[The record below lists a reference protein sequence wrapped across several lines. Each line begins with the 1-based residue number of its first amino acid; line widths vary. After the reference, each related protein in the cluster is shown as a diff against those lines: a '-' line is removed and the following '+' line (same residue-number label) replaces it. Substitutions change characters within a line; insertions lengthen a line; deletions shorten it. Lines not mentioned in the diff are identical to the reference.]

1 MNTDS
6 PKSGRSGLWDQPSQ
20 VFSVYSARK
29 VVRILWEVCELG
41 AIPTMAEQG
50 NFWVGWRER
59 LSALRNVPA
68 VLKIVWDSGPAVVV
82 FGLVARLFAA
92 LLPVVLLWIT
102 KLIIDGIVHAVSTHQ
117 PVQARFWWLVATE
130 FLLAVLAS
138 VLNRAIDYSD
148 SLLADNYTR
157 HVSIRVMDHAAG
169 LDLTA
174 YEDPV
179 FYDRLERARVQATD
193 RLGMIQAI
201 GRLVH
206 QSLTTL
212 ILSASIMVFS
222 PWLMLLLIVG
232 VVPAFVG
239 ESHFAFLGYA
249 KNFRQTPIRRQ
260 LDYLRILGGSKEA
273 AKELKLFGL
282 RNFLRE
288 RFARL
293 SDEIYKEDV
302 ALSRR
307 KLIAGS
313 LLSVVGTMGYYSAYV
328 FVIWRTVN
336 GALSIGTLTFLAGA
350 ILQASNNIQQ
360 IFSTLAGIA
369 DQALFLTDLLAFFE
383 MQPAIRS
390 KPNALP
396 APRPLVRGFEFRNVS
411 FCYPGSSRLILNRLN
426 FHLHPGERIALIGE
440 NGQGKTTI
448 VKLITRLYDPSE
460 GQILLDG
467 IDLREYDL
475 DDLHHEMGV
484 IFQDFMRYEMTA
496 RENIAV
502 GRVEEIDN
510 LDLLQDAARKSM
522 ADRTVGRLP
531 RHYEQMLGR
540 RFDQGVDL
548 SGGEW
553 QKVALARA
561 YLRDAQLLIL
571 DEPTAALD
579 ARSEFEVFR
588 RFSELTTGKTALF
601 ISHRFSTVRM
611 ADRIVVLDNGKIIED
626 GTHDQLATLGGRYAE
641 MFEMQASSYR

>member
-1 MNTDS
+1 
-6 PKSGRSGLWDQPSQ
+6 
-20 VFSVYSARK
+20 
-29 VVRILWEVCELG
+29 
-41 AIPTMAEQG
+41 MAEQR
-50 NFWVGWRER
+50 NFWIGWRER

-68 VLKIVWDSGPAVVV
+68 VLNIVWDSGPAVVV
-82 FGLVARLFAA
+82 FGLVSRLFASF
-92 LLPVVLLWIT
+92 LPVVLLWIT
-102 KLIIDGIVHAVSTHQ
+102 KLIIDGIVRAVSIHQ
-117 PVQARFWWLVATE
+117 PVQPGFWWLVATE
-130 FLLAVLAS
+130 FSLAVLAS
-138 VLNRAIDYSD
+138 ILTRAIDYSD
-148 SLLADNYTR
+148 SLLADKYTR
-157 HVSIRVMDHAAG
+157 HVSIRVMDHAAS
-169 LDLTA
+169 LDLLA

-201 GRLVH
+201 GRLV
-206 QSLTTL
+206 QLCITTL
-212 ILSASIMVFS
+212 TLSVSIMLFS

-232 VVPAFVG
+232 VIPAFIG

-260 LDYLRILGGSKEA
+260 LDYLRVLGGSKEA

-282 RNFLRE
+282 RKFLRE
-288 RFARL
+288 RFTRL
-293 SDEIYKEDV
+293 SDEIYQENV

-313 LLSVVGTMGYYSAYV
+313 LLSVVGTMGYYAAYV
-328 FVIWRTVN
+328 FVIWRTVA

-350 ILQASNNIQQ
+350 IVQASSNIQQ

-383 MQPAIRS
+383 MRATIRS
-390 KPNALP
+390 RPNALP
-396 APRPLVRGFEFRNVS
+396 APRPMVRGFEFRNVS
-411 FCYPGSSRLILNRLN
+411 FHYPGSSRLILDGMN
-426 FHLHPGERIALIGE
+426 FQLRSGERVALIGE

-460 GQILLDG
+460 GEILLDG
-467 IDLREYDL
+467 VDLREYDL
-475 DDLHHEMGV
+475 EDLHREMGV

-502 GRVEEIDN
+502 GRIEEIDN
-510 LDLLQDAARKSM
+510 PELLQEAARKSL
-522 ADRTVGRLP
+522 ANYVVGRLAGG
-531 RHYEQMLGR
+531 YEQMLGR

-588 RFSELTTGKTALF
+588 RFSELTAGKMALF
-601 ISHRFSTVRM
+601 ISHRFSTVRT
-611 ADRIVVLDNGKIIED
+611 ADRIVVLDNGKVVEE
-626 GTHDQLATLGGRYAE
+626 GSHDQLASLGGRYAE